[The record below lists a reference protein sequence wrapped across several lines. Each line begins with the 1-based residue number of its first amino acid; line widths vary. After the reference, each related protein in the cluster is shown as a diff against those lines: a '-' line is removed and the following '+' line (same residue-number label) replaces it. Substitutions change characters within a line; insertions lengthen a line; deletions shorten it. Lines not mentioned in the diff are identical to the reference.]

1 MDAPLSS
8 EEWRRLFRELFSK
21 GIWVRMW
28 EPLCFHTTIRIGGQA
43 ALFAY
48 PPDAQKLVEV
58 LSVLRNTNVPFKV
71 LGAGS
76 NTVPPDG
83 NLEMAVVSLSH
94 MSRLD
99 ISDEYVTA
107 EAGVPL
113 FKLVNTCMVEG
124 LSGLE
129 FLAGI
134 PGSVGGAVR
143 MNAGAFGYSVAHA
156 LVEVCVLDEKGSRFT
171 LPPQEAKFG
180 YRRSVFFEKDWTV
193 ISAKFRLAR
202 SSPTTVR
209 KSMLSYL
216 EKRLA
221 TQPLELPSAGSVFK
235 RPRDGFYVGKAVEE
249 LGLKAYRIGGAAI
262 SEKHAG
268 FIVNLGGATYEDV
281 VALVRLVKKR
291 IKERYDVDLET
302 EVEFWGEPP

>member
-1 MDAPLSS
+1 
-8 EEWRRLFRELFSK
+8 
-21 GIWVRMW
+21 
-28 EPLCFHTTIRIGGQA
+28 
-43 ALFAY
+43 
-48 PPDAQKLVEV
+48 
-58 LSVLRNTNVPFKV
+58 V

-83 NLEMAVVSLSH
+83 NLEIAVVSLSH

-99 ISDEYVTA
+99 ISDEYVAA

-113 FKLVNTCMVEG
+113 FKLVNACMVEG

-143 MNAGAFGYSVAHA
+143 MNAGAFGYSVADA
-156 LVEVCVLDEKGSRFT
+156 LVEICALDEKGVKFT
-171 LPPQEAKFG
+171 LTPQEAEFG

-193 ISAKFRLAR
+193 ISARFRLAR
-202 SSPTTVR
+202 STPKTVQ
-209 KSMLSYL
+209 KLVISHL

-235 RPRDGFYVGKAVEE
+235 RPRDGFYVGKVVEE
-249 LGLKAYRIGGAAI
+249 LGLKGHRIGGAAI

-268 FIVNLGGATYEDV
+268 FIVNLGDATYEDV
-281 VALVRLVKKR
+281 VTLVRLVKKR
-291 IKERYDVDLET
+291 VKERYNVDLET